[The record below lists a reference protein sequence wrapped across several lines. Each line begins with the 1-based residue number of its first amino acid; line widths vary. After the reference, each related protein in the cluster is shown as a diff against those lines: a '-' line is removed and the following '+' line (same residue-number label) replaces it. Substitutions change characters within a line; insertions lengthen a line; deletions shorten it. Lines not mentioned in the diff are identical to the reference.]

1 MFQATENPI
10 VPDLLLS
17 AVKKETSGAVVSFVG
32 VVRGYSADGRRVL
45 FLECDGEK
53 GVVEA
58 ELRRVGDELRAKWQL
73 DDVALCHRL
82 GRLRVGD
89 TILVAAVAA
98 PHREEAFEA
107 CQYAVDRIKDS
118 IAIRE
123 VLA

>member
-1 MFQATENPI
+1 MFQATQEPI

-32 VVRGYSADGRRVL
+32 VVREYSADGRRVL

-53 GVVEA
+53 GAVEA
-58 ELRRVGDELRAKWQL
+58 ELRRVGDELQARWQL

-82 GRLRVGD
+82 GRLGVRE

-98 PHREEAFEA
+98 PHRQEAFEA
-107 CQYAVDRIKDS
+107 CQYAVQRIKES